1 MFYGSTQS
9 EKEVIG
15 MHDVAKKYFAIAWG
29 NVEHPVHAYQGLHD
43 HNYRHVPSPE
53 GQGNQHPLQFANVYL
68 VTA

>member
-1 MFYGSTQS
+1 
-9 EKEVIG
+9 